1 MWKDQKQC
9 YWTKIKES
17 TGLHFSRGSYHRLC
31 KILTLSTFFSRF
43 LSSYDSS
50 CASIVTCILTLDF
63 LPLLIRLYW
72 APIYK
77 QGYSP
82 IARALITFANCFFP
96 CKVKHSLVSVRTWIS
111 LGKWQQEQWVGIVVS
126 DVPPSWAGPCDANP
140 SPVPTLWLH
149 IWRVGAQGGSWT
161 PLPGNLDVLASPC
174 HWPQL
179 PREMN
184 PRNSSSFLN
193 LV

>member
-31 KILTLSTFFSRF
+31 KNLTLSTFFSRF

-111 LGKWQQEQWVGIVVS
+111 LGGYILFTWSITCFNRSVLVYNAALILQHKM
-126 DVPPSWAGPCDANP
+126 
-140 SPVPTLWLH
+140 WLSYTYTFE
-149 IWRVGAQGGSWT
+149 IY
-161 PLPGNLDVLASPC
+161 
-174 HWPQL
+174 
-179 PREMN
+179 
-184 PRNSSSFLN
+184 SFL
-193 LV
+193 LLFIPGYWM